1 MAQKPIFAKWL
12 ESHVV
17 QLLSWADIAIKHD
30 NIDFDKTIVSHLKQK
45 CGVDYTSKQVSRKLQ
60 GLLDKWGTRDKDST
74 RSRTI
79 INKGCICLVNLPDAL
94 RSQIALA
101 CEEFEVELR
110 ASKQPSRSTDSGSKS
125 KKIGRDNA
133 QANTQ
138 QPVSEMQGEKA
149 FDSTLPM
156 TSKKLRKRV
165 ASSIPE
171 ESQYAAKRR
180 KLTRDSTFSPEPQGK
195 ETHNTSLPKAPTKRK
210 IRDPDFDT
218 EASQSAAKKR
228 KVNPD
233 STFSPDP
240 LSRTY
245 YQSSHIIEDSEE
257 ENTQAASENG
267 QIAACVQSST
277 SVRKGRK
284 SQRCD
289 SCRRR
294 KVACNGDRPAC
305 STCVKKGLQG
315 SCSYKNAPAVSE
327 SREKRPSF
335 SKSAHYVEDHTTDE
349 KTLCICLNSKTYTD
363 WVQCKRCS
371 VWQHCVCV
379 GVKIT
384 EAKNIEFLCDDCQ
397 ECITETSFEK
407 QIEEQPLSK
416 SSEMC
421 DKPGY
426 GSQPDSILLALAKE
440 ENSRLRETLM
450 EKDLELIEIGER
462 RDKESMDAR
471 RLRSNLA
478 QLAKN
483 SPEYVLD
490 KKDQEIK
497 ALRKEVQT
505 RRLLSRL
512 TQLGDTSDETFKYE
526 SAQNMIDVFS
536 TIDQLPF
543 DYVPVT
549 VPPGLD
555 QYQEL
560 EKIILDAFG
569 QEETLRQ
576 TAEDL
581 GASLPS
587 MNTLWVLR
595 ALTASFLKLWVFES
609 DFPQLEGSSSDYVK
623 SIRKNITAADGPKAM
638 RNLDLVARYDVISS
652 EKFKHQ
658 YVYPGAE
665 RLAVKY
671 SEIMEPLFAK
681 NPGSE
686 VFKNWNG
693 FSTWNDDKETWQ
705 DRQSRL
711 IGMFRAALKSKA
723 DSTLNFRDYE
733 LVTFAPGTPYDPKSM
748 FNEDSLYRKL
758 VGKNSDWVVEFC
770 VQPALY
776 VHEKERP
783 DDVISSQSF
792 VRKTVRSG
800 IGLTP
805 SVKAEVI
812 LRRKNG
818 GSEV

>member
-1 MAQKPIFAKWL
+1 MAQKHTIAKWL
-12 ESHVV
+12 ESHIV

-30 NIDFDKTIVSHLKQK
+30 NIDFDKTVVSHLKQK

-74 RSRTI
+74 RCRTI
-79 INKGCICLVNLPDAL
+79 INKGCICLVNLPDTL

-101 CEEFEVELR
+101 CEDFEVELR

-125 KKIGRDNA
+125 KKHERNNA

-138 QPVSEMQGEKA
+138 KPPPEVQGEKTSG
-149 FDSTLPM
+149 STLPRTPM
-156 TSKKLRKRV
+156 KLRKRD

-195 ETHNTSLPKAPTKRK
+195 ETHNPILPKAHTKRK

-218 EASQSAAKKR
+218 EVSQSATKKR

-233 STFSPDP
+233 STYSPDP
-240 LSRTY
+240 LSHTH
-245 YQSSHIIEDSEE
+245 YQSSHIIEDSQE
-257 ENTQAASENG
+257 ENTQTASENG
-267 QIAACVQSST
+267 QTTARVQSPT
-277 SVRKGRK
+277 SVRSGRL

-289 SCRRR
+289 YCRRR
-294 KVACNGDRPAC
+294 KVACNGARPAC
-305 STCVKKGLQG
+305 SNCTKKGLQG
-315 SCSYKNAPAVSE
+315 SCSYENAPAVSE
-327 SREKRPSF
+327 SREKSLSF
-335 SKSAHYVEDHTTDE
+335 SEPAHYIEDDRTDE
-349 KTLCICLNSKTYTD
+349 ETRCICKNTQIYTD
-363 WVQCKRCS
+363 WVQCKNCS

-379 GVKIT
+379 GVEIT
-384 EAKNIEFLCDDCQ
+384 EAKNINFLCQ
-397 ECITETSFEK
+397 ECSIENPREK
-407 QIEEQPLSK
+407 HIEEQPLSK

-421 DKPGY
+421 DKSGNEL
-426 GSQPDSILLALAKE
+426 QTDSVLLGLAKE
-440 ENSRLRETLM
+440 EISRLREILE
-450 EKDLELIEIGER
+450 EKDLEIIEIGEI
-462 RDKESMDAR
+462 RDIESRDAR
-471 RLRSNLA
+471 HLRSNLWI
-478 QLAKN
+478 LGRD
-483 SPEYVLD
+483 SPEYALD

-497 ALRKEVQT
+497 TLRKELQT
-505 RRLLSRL
+505 RRPLSRF
-512 TQLGDTSDETFKYE
+512 TQLGVTSDETFKHE
-526 SAQNMIDVFS
+526 SVQNMVEVFGI
-536 TIDQLPF
+536 IDQLPF

-560 EKIILDAFG
+560 ENIILDTFG
-569 QEETLRQ
+569 QDETLRQ
-576 TAEDL
+576 TVEDL
-581 GASLPS
+581 GASLSS
-587 MNTLWVLR
+587 MKTLAVLR

-623 SIRKNITAADGPKAM
+623 SIRKKMIAADGPKAM
-638 RNLDLVARYDVISS
+638 RNLDLAARYDVISS
-652 EKFKHQ
+652 EKFKHR
-658 YVYPGAE
+658 YIYPEAE
-665 RLAVKY
+665 RLAIKY

-686 VFKNWNG
+686 IGKNWNG

-711 IGMFRAALKSKA
+711 IGMFRVALKSKA

-748 FNEDSLYRKL
+748 SNEDALYRKA
-758 VGKNSDWVVEFC
+758 GGNNSDWVVEFC
-770 VQPALY
+770 IQPAIY
-776 VHEKERP
+776 VHEKERT
-783 DDVISSQSF
+783 DDFISSQSF

-805 SVKAEVI
+805 SVKAEVL
-812 LRRKNG
+812 LRPKNG
-818 GSEV
+818 GS

>member
-1 MAQKPIFAKWL
+1 MAQKNVIAKWL

-30 NIDFDKTIVSHLKQK
+30 DIDFDKTVVSHLKQK
-45 CGVDYTSKQVSRKLQ
+45 CGWIILLQ

-79 INKGCICLVNLPDAL
+79 INKGSICLINIPDAL

-101 CEEFEVELR
+101 CEDFEVELR

-125 KKIGRDNA
+125 KKHGRNNS

-138 QPVSEMQGEKA
+138 KPAPEVQGEKTSG
-149 FDSTLPM
+149 STLPRTPM
-156 TSKKLRKRV
+156 KLRKRD

-171 ESQYAAKRR
+171 ESQYITKRR
-180 KLTRDSTFSPEPQGK
+180 KLTRDATFSPEPQGK
-195 ETHNTSLPKAPTKRK
+195 ETHDPILPKAHTKRK

-218 EASQSAAKKR
+218 EVSQSATKKR

-233 STFSPDP
+233 STYSPDP
-240 LSRTY
+240 LSCTHH
-245 YQSSHIIEDSEE
+245 QSFHIIEDSQD
-257 ENTQAASENG
+257 ENTQTASENG
-267 QIAACVQSST
+267 QTTPRVQSPT
-277 SVRKGRK
+277 SVRKGRL

-289 SCRRR
+289 YCRRR
-294 KVACNGDRPAC
+294 KVACNGARPAC
-305 STCVKKGLQG
+305 SNCTKKGLQS
-315 SCSYKNAPAVSE
+315 SCSYEDAPALSE
-327 SREKRPSF
+327 SREKRLSF
-335 SKSAHYVEDHTTDE
+335 SEPAHHVEDDTTDE
-349 KTLCICLNSKTYTD
+349 KTRCICKNAQTYTD
-363 WVQCKRCS
+363 WVQCKNCS
-371 VWQHCVCV
+371 VWQHCICV
-379 GVKIT
+379 GVGIT
-384 EAKNIEFLCDDCQ
+384 EAKNIEFSCK
-397 ECITETSFEK
+397 ECSTKAPYEEHIEK
-407 QIEEQPLSK
+407 EHIEKEPLSK
-416 SSEMC
+416 SSEIC

-426 GSQPDSILLALAKE
+426 GSQTDSVLLALAKE
-440 ENSRLRETLM
+440 DVSRLREIV
-450 EKDLELIEIGER
+450 EESNLEVVEL
-462 RDKESMDAR
+462 KESLQVTSMDAR

-478 QLAKN
+478 QLGKN

-497 ALRKEVQT
+497 ALRKELET
-505 RRLLSRL
+505 RRFLSRF
-512 TQLGDTSDETFKYE
+512 TQLGDTSDETFKYD
-526 SAQNMIDVFS
+526 SVQNLVDVFG

-543 DYVPVT
+543 DEVPVI

-555 QYQEL
+555 HYQEL
-560 EKIILDAFG
+560 EKIILDTFG
-569 QEETLRQ
+569 QDETLRQ

-581 GASLPS
+581 GASLSS
-587 MNTLWVLR
+587 MKTHVVFR

-623 SIRKNITAADGPKAM
+623 SIRKKMTAADGPKAM
-638 RNLDLVARYDVISS
+638 RNLDLAARYDVISS

-658 YVYPGAE
+658 YIYPEAE
-665 RLAVKY
+665 RLAIKY

-686 VFKNWNG
+686 IFKNWDG

-711 IGMFRAALKSKA
+711 IGMFRVALKSKA

-733 LVTFAPGTPYDPKSM
+733 LVAFVPGTPYDPKSM
-748 FNEDSLYRKL
+748 FNEDALYRKP
-758 VGKNSDWVVEFC
+758 GGNNSDWVVEFC
-770 VQPALY
+770 IQPAIY
-776 VHEKERP
+776 VHEKERT
-783 DDVISSQSF
+783 DDFISSQSF

-805 SVKAEVI
+805 SVKAEVL
-812 LRRKNG
+812 LRPKNG
-818 GSEV
+818 GS